1 MDVRQLKY
9 FIKAAEFQNFTKA
22 SKAVCIAESSLS
34 VQIKQLETELG
45 VELFIREKRR
55 VELSEAGKKLLP
67 YARLVIANMREA
79 ATAVQDVNEMRIG
92 SLRIGGIFSLC
103 SLLTDTLVPFSIK
116 YPGIHVKIVSKSAR
130 RLFEMLHA
138 NELDF
143 VLTFGAPIRDNRL
156 DRIEL
161 FDTQLTVIAHKDHPI
176 AKYDQVPLESLVGY
190 PLALPERGMHV
201 RDILEERFPEVA
213 QTLDMQLE
221 LNDVNILHQLV
232 CTKHWISIMPQSIQK
247 DHTKIK
253 TIKLVSENTGMT
265 AAVYWRKGGYQKKTV
280 EVFMKMFEEN
290 LSNSPV
296 LYKYR
301 HLGFEW

>member
-1 MDVRQLKY
+1 MEIRQLKY
-9 FIKAAEFQNFTKA
+9 FIKAAEYQNFTKA

-45 VELFIREKRR
+45 VELFVREKRR

-67 YARLVIANMREA
+67 YARLLIADMKEA
-79 ATAVQDVNEMRIG
+79 ATAVQDVNEMRSG

-116 YPGIHVKIVSKSAR
+116 YPRINVKIVSKSGK

-143 VLTFGAPIRDNRL
+143 VLTFDSPVRDSRL

-161 FDTQLTVIAHKDHPI
+161 FDSPLAVIAHKEHPLS
-176 AKYDQVPLESLVGY
+176 KHDQISLEALSGY

-201 RDILEERFPEVA
+201 RDILEERFPEVM
-213 QTLDMQLE
+213 QTLNIQSE
-221 LNDVNILHQLV
+221 LNDVNILYQLV
-232 CTKHWISIMPQSIQK
+232 CTKHWISVMPQSIQR
-247 DHTKIK
+247 DHNRIK
-253 TIKLVSENTGMT
+253 AIKLSEKNKQMT
-265 AAVYWRKGGYQKKTV
+265 AAVYWKKGGYRKRTV

-290 LSNSPV
+290 LNNSDV
-296 LYKYR
+296 LYRYR
-301 HLGFEW
+301 NEIF